1 MGYVSLIHRYGHESA
16 IVQTHPSSFA
26 ARRACVQQ
34 FKTNPTVSGYTILN
48 NQTGRRIVRAK
59 KTGFNKENRQ

>member
-1 MGYVSLIHRYGHESA
+1 MSYVSLIHRYGHESA
-16 IVQTHPSSFA
+16 IVQTHPSGFA
-26 ARRACVQQ
+26 ARRVCAQQ

-59 KTGFNKENRQ
+59 KTGFNKENRR

>member
-48 NQTGRRIVRAK
+48 NQTGRRTVRVK
-59 KTGFNKENRQ
+59 KTGFNKENNQ

>member
-1 MGYVSLIHRYGHESA
+1 MGYVSLIHRYGHEAA

-26 ARRACVQQ
+26 ARRVCAQQ

-48 NQTGRRIVRAK
+48 NQTGRRTVRVK
-59 KTGFNKENRQ
+59 KIPSRKKAES

>member
-16 IVQTHPSSFA
+16 IVQTHPSGFA

-34 FKTNPTVSGYTILN
+34 FKTNPTISGYTILN
-48 NQTGRRIVRAK
+48 NQTGRRTVRVK
-59 KTGFNKENRQ
+59 KTGFSKENRR